1 VLLEVAFGGEI
12 IKKEYFDSIAG
23 SWDEKVNHNLDFIK
37 AVFQLLPEMDKPK
50 ILDVGSGTGILVPF
64 IQDKY
69 GREIGDVEITELDFS
84 PEMIAEAR
92 AKFQSREDI
101 TEKNIRYEV
110 QDIMNFAFPHRYD
123 IILCYSVFP
132 HFADKEKALNKLR
145 RGLKPEGLLVIFHSS
160 SREEINE
167 MHQSLSDAPV
177 KNDLLPSPDKITE
190 MAQKARLERKYIEH
204 NQNQDGEIDGEVV
217 FEVDGVIDHEID
229 GGTDG
234 QVDGVID
241 DEVKDGTDVGI
252 DDEIKEEGFLMIFQ
266 PETQKTKNL

>member
-1 VLLEVAFGGEI
+1 
-12 IKKEYFDSIAG
+12 
-23 SWDEKVNHNLDFIK
+23 
-37 AVFQLLPEMDKPK
+37 M
-50 ILDVGSGTGILVPF
+50 GSGTGILVPF

-84 PEMIAEAR
+84 REMIAEAR

-101 TEKNIRYEV
+101 TEENIRFEV

-177 KNDLLPSPDKITE
+177 KNDLLPSPDKITG

-217 FEVDGVIDHEID
+217 FEVDGKIDHKIGGGADGVMDDEIND
-229 GGTDG
+229 GTDD
-234 QVDGVID
+234 QIHGVID
-241 DEVKDGTDVGI
+241 DKGDNEVKVDDGV
-252 DDEIKEEGFLMIFQ
+252 KKEGFLMIFQ
-266 PETQKTKNL
+266 PETK